1 MWSLQLDLRPNNGV
15 WIRTRRMTG
24 CISCFLRIPMM
35 TSSVIFC
42 TRSLERLML
51 KNLLSRLQLLL
62 LAMTMLWQVKRKTL
76 GLRVLTD
83 VARDRAQDH
92 AVAVGMLTRLPRRL
106 RAARSPRARTAS
118 IAADVR
124 RPARSCALQ
133 NACTD
138 RKLHVML

>member
-1 MWSLQLDLRPNNGV
+1 
-15 WIRTRRMTG
+15 
-24 CISCFLRIPMM
+24 M

-42 TRSLERLML
+42 TRSLESSRLMV
-51 KNLLSRLQLLL
+51 KNPLSRLQMLLL
-62 LAMTMLWQVKRKTL
+62 VMTMLWQLKRKSL

-92 AVAVGMLTRLPRRL
+92 AVAVGMLSRLPRRL
-106 RAARSPRARTAS
+106 RVARSPRARTAS
-118 IAADVR
+118 VAADVR
-124 RPARSCALQ
+124 RPAKSCALQ